1 MTIGW
6 YSPCYSTHPLPVA
19 DTNSPLP
26 FERADL
32 ELLTVEDL
40 SAQLRVSRAF
50 VRRCLD
56 CGCPTRRGR
65 LSAAELLEWL
75 FANYATVRATCG
87 LPVLPGFDGVT
98 AGAARRLQLGN
109 AVITLLEFSESRAT
123 ESEVKRE
130 LRRVRLGVEQALD
143 RG

>member
-1 MTIGW
+1 MTNW
-6 YSPCYSTHPLPVA
+6 YQACYSTHPIPVT

-32 ELLTVEDL
+32 ELLTAEGV

-50 VRRCLD
+50 VRVCLD

-75 FANYATVRATCG
+75 FLNFEAVRAACG
-87 LPVLPGFDGVT
+87 LRVLPGCEGV
-98 AGAARRLQLGN
+98 AKGAARRLRMGN
-109 AVITLLEFSESRAT
+109 AVITVLEFGESRAT
-123 ESEVKRE
+123 EREAKRE
-130 LRRVRLGVEQALD
+130 LRRVRSEVEQSLD
-143 RG
+143 RA

>member
-1 MTIGW
+1 VT
-6 YSPCYSTHPLPVA
+6 

-32 ELLTVEDL
+32 ELLTTEDL

-50 VRRCLD
+50 VRVCLE
-56 CGCPTRRGR
+56 CGCPSRRGR

-75 FANYATVRATCG
+75 FANFAAVRATCG
-87 LPVLPGFDGVT
+87 LPVLPDFDGVD
-98 AGAARRLQLGN
+98 AAAARRLQLGH
-109 AVITLLEFSESRAT
+109 AVITLLEFGESRAT
-123 ESEVKRE
+123 ELKAERE